1 VVRESRQWEQW
12 EQMGGERGAQE
23 RFELAECGQQ
33 DVFWRQAYG

>member
-1 VVRESRQWEQW
+1 
-12 EQMGGERGAQE
+12 MGANGGGERGVQE